1 MFLAPLIISGFFV
14 LLIIFFPFIIKC
26 IFKFSSCVGYCIGF
40 CCSVLTMLI
49 IVVCSIGIL
58 CAIFIPLKDDI
69 DSKKINSENILQH
82 ITTLY
87 ISIVIGIIIII
98 FLSVF
103 FIMLFFTKKVSTPN
117 YTYSSIFMFISGY
130 TLAFI
135 FAFTAIGLY
144 CAFEKDINK
153 DRAINAEIESKFWII
168 CNFIVF
174 GYILQL
180 SGCAILFLLY
190 HRNKIRAMVF
200 IAAGVYFGPIIFIV
214 VGFFVKIYELVFY
227 PFFVFDLISIVI
239 ALIYYCRNATEVV
252 VPENPSPILLNS
264 IEFNY

>member
-82 ITTLY
+82 VTTLY

-135 FAFTAIGLY
+135 FAFTAQFLCSY
-144 CAFEKDINK
+144 LDIHLLLFSLLQQL
-153 DRAINAEIESKFWII
+153 D
-168 CNFIVF
+168 FIVHLKK
-174 GYILQL
+174 IL
-180 SGCAILFLLY
+180 I
-190 HRNKIRAMVF
+190 KI
-200 IAAGVYFGPIIFIV
+200 
-214 VGFFVKIYELVFY
+214 ELK
-227 PFFVFDLISIVI
+227 LK
-239 ALIYYCRNATEVV
+239 
-252 VPENPSPILLNS
+252 LNS
-264 IEFNY
+264 G

>member
-1 MFLAPLIISGFFV
+1 
-14 LLIIFFPFIIKC
+14 
-26 IFKFSSCVGYCIGF
+26 
-40 CCSVLTMLI
+40 MLI
-49 IVVCSIGIL
+49 IVVCSIGII

-69 DSKKINSENILQH
+69 DSKKINSENILQYVS
-82 ITTLY
+82 TLY

-103 FIMLFFTKKVSTPN
+103 FIMMFFTKKVSTPN

-153 DRAINAEIESKFWII
+153 DRAEIETKFWII

-200 IAAGVYFGPIIFIV
+200 IAAAVYFGPIIFIA

-264 IEFNY
+264 IQFNY

>member
-153 DRAINAEIESKFWII
+153 DRAEIETKFWII
-168 CNFIVF
+168 I
-174 GYILQL
+174 
-180 SGCAILFLLY
+180 SSFLD
-190 HRNKIRAMVF
+190 
-200 IAAGVYFGPIIFIV
+200 
-214 VGFFVKIYELVFY
+214 IY
-227 PFFVFDLISIVI
+227 
-239 ALIYYCRNATEVV
+239 
-252 VPENPSPILLNS
+252 
-264 IEFNY
+264 FNYQDVLFYSCFITETKLEQWYLLLQVFTLDLLFS